1 MTLLEEPRLEGTIA
15 VAPGRRIGFSEF
27 GPADGR
33 PVLWMHGTPGARR
46 QIPQSARLAARE
58 LGIRIIGVDRPGVG
72 ASTPHLYSS
81 LLDFAP
87 DLAELANGLGLQR
100 FAMLGLSGGGP
111 YVLAC
116 GLAMPK
122 RVAVGGVLG
131 GVAPTQ
137 GPDAQPG
144 GLVGRLAPLAPLT
157 ETLRVPLSLLLSLG
171 LRISR
176 PIFSPAF
183 DLYARLSPEADRR
196 VFARPEMKAMFLD
209 DLVRGSSQGMAAPI
223 YDLVLFCR
231 PWGFS
236 VRDLTVPIRW
246 WHGDAD
252 HIVPLSH
259 GENLVSLIPDAKLF
273 VRPGESHLG
282 NLNAAEEVLNTLL
295 AVWDDTEFP

>member
-1 MTLLEEPRLEGTIA
+1 MTSLDEPHVEGTIE
-15 VAPGRRIGFSEF
+15 VAPGRRLGFSEF

-33 PVLWMHGTPGARR
+33 PVVWMHGTPGARR
-46 QIPQSARLAARE
+46 QIPQAARVAAQE
-58 LGIRIIGVDRPGVG
+58 LGVRIVGVDRPGVG
-72 ASTPHLYSS
+72 ASTPLLYSS
-81 LLDFAP
+81 LRDFAP
-87 DLAELANGLGLQR
+87 DLGELANRLGFEQ

-116 GLAMPK
+116 AYAIPE

-144 GLVGRLAPLAPLT
+144 GLVGRLEPLAPLAA
-157 ETLRVPLSLLLSLG
+157 TLHVPLSALLGVG
-171 LRISR
+171 LRAFR
-176 PIFSPAF
+176 PFFSPAF
-183 DLYARLSPEADRR
+183 DLYARFSPEADRR
-196 VFARPEMKAMFLD
+196 VFDRPEVKAMFLD
-209 DLVRGSSQGMAAPI
+209 DLLRGSRKGMAAPI

-252 HIVPLSH
+252 NIVPLSH
-259 GENLVSLIPDAKLF
+259 GMHLVSLIPDAQLF

-282 NLNAAEEVLNTLL
+282 NLDAVEEVLNTLL
-295 AVWDDTEFP
+295 AVWDKTESH